1 MGKRKKRS
9 TKIVSLLFVI
19 CSMFMSDV
27 NASYAQEGIDE
38 GYMQEETIEAYALPI
53 ESNDIQGW
61 PEGPQIEAEAAIVIE
76 QETGTI
82 LYAKNI
88 EAKEYPASITK
99 LMTVLVA
106 LENGNLNDTVTFSQE
121 AVYSIEPGSSHLGI
135 RPGEQLSLRQSLF
148 GIMLASA
155 NDISNGVAEHIGG
168 TIDHFVEMMN
178 EKAEELGCINTHFVN
193 AHGLHD
199 DDHYVCAY
207 DMALIARE
215 VYKNRSFRIIAKTV
229 ECSFPPTNVVDEA
242 RYFVNHQKMLY
253 DDYYKYE
260 GCVGGKTGFTDEAL
274 NTLVTYAERDGTVL
288 ISVILRLNG
297 VYRTFEESALL
308 LDYGFDNF
316 EKKTFS
322 NQSTDEDFTAVMNA
336 NASEEFDAVASLANQ
351 SLQMDATS
359 TVVVPKG
366 TNMAD
371 LKTVVTKNE
380 DDTGSLKYCYND
392 WTVGNVTL
400 GFQEVETQT
409 ETVSESESQ
418 ENTENQGSD
427 ATKSG
432 EEEQNSEKKSI
443 FLMIER
449 GITKA
454 GELIEKADEYILN
467 HKVLCIVIC
476 VILLL
481 IFVPMLILTYFRARK
496 LSKRR
501 KALEWE
507 KEEIARIEREIDE
520 KSTEEIEM
528 ELRAAMK
535 RERQAQERAD
545 RAIEELE
552 EAKRRV
558 SEIEQKRNEMEFY
571 PDDEEYDEEYD
582 ENDDVDYEEEVIIDS
597 TAKEIESDDDEK

>member
-1 MGKRKKRS
+1 MKKKRGLKTVGLLLAICS
-9 TKIVSLLFVI
+9 LFV
-19 CSMFMSDV
+19 SDIKIGYAEDV
-27 NASYAQEGIDE
+27 MYGEYAQEE
-38 GYMQEETIEAYALPI
+38 TEPETIEAYALPI
-53 ESNDIQGW
+53 ESNSTKDW
-61 PEGPQIEAEAAIVIE
+61 PQGPQIEAEAAIVME

-135 RPGEQLSLRQSLF
+135 RPDEQLSLRQSLF

-178 EKAEELGCINTHFVN
+178 DKAAELGCINTHFVN

-215 VYKNRSFRIIAKTV
+215 VYKNQSFRTIAKTV

-253 DDYYKYE
+253 DEEFKYE

-288 ISVILRLNG
+288 ISVILKLNG
-297 VYRTFEESALL
+297 SYKTFQESALL
-308 LDYGFDNF
+308 LDYGFDQF

-322 NQSTDEDFTAVMNA
+322 NQSTDETFSAIMKA
-336 NASEEFDAVASLANQ
+336 NVSEDLDVIASLENH
-351 SLQMDATS
+351 SLQMDEMS

-366 TNMAD
+366 INMAD
-371 LKTVVTKNE
+371 LKTVVTKN
-380 DDTGSLKYCYND
+380 DDLTGTLKYCYND
-392 WTVGNVTL
+392 WTVGTVTL
-400 GFQEVETQT
+400 GFSEVPPETEVQ
-409 ETVSESESQ
+409 TVSESE
-418 ENTENQGSD
+418 EQGSEQPPV
-427 ATKSG
+427 
-432 EEEQNSEKKSI
+432 EEETGEAQGSESKSVFKI
-443 FLMIER
+443 LDQ
-449 GITKA
+449 GISKV
-454 GELIEKADEYILN
+454 GELIEEADDYILN
-467 HKVLCIVIC
+467 HKILCIVIC

-501 KALEWE
+501 KDLEWE

-528 ELRAAMK
+528 ELRAAMRK
-535 RERQAQERAD
+535 ERQAQEKAD
-545 RAIEELE
+545 RAMQELE

-558 SEIEQKRNEMEFY
+558 SEIEQKKNEIINDL
-571 PDDEEYDEEYD
+571 DDA
-582 ENDDVDYEEEVIIDS
+582 EEEEDFIIDS
-597 TAKEIESDDDEK
+597 TAEEIDDNDQEDRW